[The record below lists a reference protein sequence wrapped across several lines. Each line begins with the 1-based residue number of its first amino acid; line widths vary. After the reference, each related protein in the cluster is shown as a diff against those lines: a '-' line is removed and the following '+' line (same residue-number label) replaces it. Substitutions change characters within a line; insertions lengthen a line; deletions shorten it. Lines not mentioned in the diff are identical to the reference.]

1 MTPRLRDVVVEQRNL
16 VLRLVDR
23 AEAAP
28 TLSAVG
34 RLRKIVLAQIAAEEL
49 VLLPLMEGTS
59 LGASYGGEHH
69 ALLRFV
75 LERVCAPDAS
85 RGDRAARLRVLRDL
99 LVHQLER
106 DEHVMLERLSAEVGE
121 RAAST
126 AARRLVKALEGADDP
141 PASQIVGIRM
151 DEARRTGR

>member
-23 AEAAP
+23 VETAP
-28 TLSAVG
+28 TRPAVG
-34 RLRKIVLAQIAAEEL
+34 RLRKIVLAQIVAEET

-59 LGASYGGEHH
+59 VGASYGGEHH

-75 LERVCAPDAS
+75 LERICAPEAS
-85 RGDRAARLRVLRDL
+85 RADREARLRVLRDL

-106 DEHVMLERLSAEVGE
+106 DEHMTLDRLTDEIGE
-121 RAAST
+121 RAASA
-126 AARRLVKALEGADDP
+126 AARRLAKALESADDP
-141 PASQIVGIRM
+141 PASQVVGIRM
-151 DEARRTGR
+151 EEARRTGR